1 MLMIFSFELFIDIF
15 CTFSDGISRI
25 KTISLKFTT
34 FSVIN
39 MQIFLLI
46 MDRDSLKKHIKTRVV
61 NFDRIC
67 HWKLQMTTPSIV
79 PKRILLEILV

>member
-1 MLMIFSFELFIDIF
+1 MLMIISFELFIDIF

-34 FSVIN
+34 FS

-46 MDRDSLKKHIKTRVV
+46 MDRDSLKKHIITRVV

-67 HWKLQMTTPSIV
+67 HWKLQMTTPSTV

>member
-1 MLMIFSFELFIDIF
+1 MLMIISFELFIDIF

-34 FSVIN
+34 FS

-46 MDRDSLKKHIKTRVV
+46 MDPYQDSLKKHIITRVV